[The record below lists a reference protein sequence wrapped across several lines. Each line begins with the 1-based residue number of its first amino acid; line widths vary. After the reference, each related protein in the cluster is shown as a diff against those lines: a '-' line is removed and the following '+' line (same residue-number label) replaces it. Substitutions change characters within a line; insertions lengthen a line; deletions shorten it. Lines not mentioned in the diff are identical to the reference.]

1 MLKTRIVAVSLMLAV
16 TAALA
21 GPLPKAQIA
30 VSAKWV
36 VHLDLEGLAATKTC
50 AALTNSPASGPAFQ
64 SALARYRTLLGVD
77 PLRELRSVTLYGE
90 DVTGSRG
97 AALVSG
103 NLRVD
108 VITRTLNAYP
118 QHRTTPWGA
127 WTVHHWRDAA
137 SGTDM
142 CACLYSN
149 HLLVIGSDESAVDGA
164 LNVLNGVKQ
173 NLAKG
178 KSSLTFPLPRD
189 GVFFT
194 AVSRGYAGSGQEP
207 LKAMILRNTE
217 SVTIQIGE
225 KAGAVDAG
233 LVLTAVSPDAAQQ
246 IEQVLNGLIVAA
258 NLTNDD
264 SGLAELAALCT
275 VTRQDSTLWMRLNCP
290 ASQAAAQ
297 LARAFMTSR

>member
-1 MLKTRIVAVSLMLAV
+1 MLKMRIVAAVLMLA
-16 TAALA
+16 AAATMA

-30 VSAKWV
+30 VTAKWV
-36 VHLDLEGLAATKTC
+36 VHLDLDCLATTKTC
-50 AALTNSPASGPAFQ
+50 SALTNSPAAGPAFQ
-64 SALARYRTLLGVD
+64 NALARYRALLGVD

-90 DVTGSRG
+90 DVTGNRG

-108 VITRTLNAYP
+108 VITRTLTAYP
-118 QHRTTPWGA
+118 KHHTTPWGA

-137 SGTDM
+137 SGKEM

-178 KSSLTFPLPRD
+178 KGILTFPLARD

-194 AVSRGYAGSGQEP
+194 LVSRGYAGSGQEP
-207 LKAMILRNTE
+207 LKALILRNTE
-217 SVTIQIGE
+217 SVTMQIGE
-225 KAGAVDAG
+225 KAGVVDAS
-233 LVLTAVSPDAAQQ
+233 LVLNAVSPEAALQ
-246 IEQVLNGLIVAA
+246 IEQIVNGLIVTA

-275 VTRQDSTLWMRLNCP
+275 VNREDSTLRIRLNCP
-290 ASQAAAQ
+290 ATQAAAQ